1 MRRRAMRFGGFV
13 FLFVT
18 AVWPGLSLAQDWIY
32 TVRPGDTLWDLSER
46 HLLNVSYWPRLQ
58 EYNDI
63 SDPWLMPPGLRL
75 RIPIRWL
82 KVQPVPARVLA
93 ATEGGTVTRAGSS
106 STSSLVEGTL
116 LHVGDSVEVSP
127 TGSATLVFA
136 DGSRLLIAPGSV
148 VRMDALRAYGNGGM
162 VDTRVRL
169 EEGRTETQVPPEKY
183 PASRFEI
190 WTPAAVSAVR
200 GTNLRVG
207 VAEEGEISR
216 TEVLAGMAEVSA
228 GNRSVRVREGLGTIT
243 KKGRPPS
250 APRTL
255 LPAPDLTALPPK
267 FDRVPIRFRIDP
279 VANAK
284 AYRIEIA
291 TTSAFETLLFDSIGE
306 NTTIRGPDLPDGRYV
321 MRVRA
326 IDDQGLEGLNA
337 SADIVVDARP
347 EPPLLMEPIKEGK
360 VREEIPAFR
369 WAMPVNAVSFRFQ
382 LAKSNDFTAPL
393 VDLDAQTST
402 SLRLEQ
408 PIVPGDYSWRVATTD
423 ASGKTGPFSDPQSFE
438 LKPAPASPELEP
450 PERAEDSMVFRWR
463 AGQPDQTYQVQF
475 ARDPAFE
482 DILSDEQVGEPQV
495 IIERPEPGQYFLRVR
510 TIDDDGYK
518 GPFSTAQSVYIS
530 PEEWWPL
537 LIIPFLIFLPLL
549 L

>member
-1 MRRRAMRFGGFV
+1 MGRRLGGLAFLV
-13 FLFVT
+13 FIVS
-18 AVWPGLSLAQDWIY
+18 WPGLSLGQDWLY

-46 HLLNVSYWPRLQ
+46 HLLDVAYWQRLQ
-58 EYNDI
+58 DYNDV
-63 SDPWLMPPGLRL
+63 SDPSRMPPGLRL

-82 KVQPVPARVLA
+82 KVQPAPARVVG
-93 ATEGGTVTRAGSS
+93 ATAGGTVTRVGSG
-106 STSSLVEGTL
+106 STSPLVEGTL
-116 LHVGDSVEVSP
+116 LHVGDSVEVPP
-127 TGSATLVFA
+127 TGSATLGFA
-136 DGSRLLIAPGSV
+136 DGSRLLIGPGSV
-148 VRMDALRAYGNGGM
+148 LRMDALRAYGDGGM

-169 EEGRTETQVPPEKY
+169 EEGRTDTQVPTTNY

-190 WTPAAVSAVR
+190 WTPAAISSVR
-200 GTNLRVG
+200 GTDLRVG
-207 VAEEGEISR
+207 VAEEGGVSR
-216 TEVLAGMAEVSA
+216 TEVLAGTSEVRAE
-228 GNRSVRVREGLGTIT
+228 NRSVLVRQGFGTIT
-243 KKGRPPS
+243 KRGRPPG

-255 LPAPDLTALPPK
+255 LPPPDLTALPPK
-267 FDRVPIRFRIDP
+267 FDRVPLRIRIDP
-279 VANAK
+279 VANAR

-291 TTSAFETLLFDSIGE
+291 PTSAFETLHFDNVGE
-306 NTTIRGPDLPDGRYV
+306 STTFRGPDLPDGRYV

-337 SADIVVDARP
+337 TAEIVIDARP
-347 EPPLLMEPIKEGK
+347 EPPLPMEPIKEGK

-369 WAMPVNAVSFRFQ
+369 WSMPVNAVSFRFQ
-382 LAKSNDFTAPL
+382 LTKNDDFTAPL

-402 SLRLEQ
+402 SLRLDQ
-408 PIVPGDYSWRVATTD
+408 PIAPGDYSWRVATTD
-423 ASGKTGPFSDPQSFE
+423 ALGETGPFSDPQSFE

-450 PERAEDSMVFRWR
+450 PERDEDSMVFRWR

-482 DILSDEQVGEPQV
+482 DILFDEQVGEPQV
-495 IIERPEPGQYFLRVR
+495 IIERPEAGQYFLRVR
-510 TIDDDGYK
+510 AIDDDGYK
-518 GPFSTAQSVYIS
+518 GPFGTAQSVYIS